1 MLEQLISLSTEQIV
15 LTSTILVLLGLFI
28 WNKYRYDAISVAAL
42 IFLVTISSSFDL
54 EIINVEQALEGFA
67 NPAVMTVALVLII
80 SHGLKNA
87 GLSALAGK
95 LLAGKQFSE
104 IQFMLLLLA
113 VAATLSSFI
122 NNIGAMAILL
132 PLTVSVCQKME
143 WHPAKF
149 LMPLAFACILG
160 GMNTLIG
167 TPPNII
173 ISNYAL
179 DNTGTAFNFFDFSKV
194 GLAIT
199 ICGILFVAFIGN
211 KLIFLRSIP
220 SNEPL
225 INMKGYLFEVVVNQ
239 GSSSVGLTLYKFK
252 KQAGEDIEIIG
263 VISETGS
270 VKKVQNNMRIKEGQI
285 LVIKSPPDEIG
296 KILNLFDFSIPEEL
310 HSFDEADL
318 EEIEVL
324 ISPGSRLIGRK
335 YDFFLKLAFEELN
348 LLGLWRKGTKYRTR
362 LTRETFKA
370 GDVLLLGVRD
380 LDDEEVKNKIN
391 HLGLMPVREREIE
404 VITSRS
410 RLLKGL
416 FFFISSILLVAFDV
430 LSPTIAFLLCVLC
443 FARIKIIDANFYRSV
458 EWPIIVMLAA
468 MIPIGLAMQTTEL
481 SNLIALNIKEF
492 APNINQA
499 WILIII
505 LVITMAV
512 SDIIN
517 NAATAVIMAP
527 IAYQIALSNP
537 AYDVNAFLMV
547 VAIGASCAFL
557 TPIGHQCNTVVMGP
571 GNYKFTDYWR
581 MGLPLEIIIVA
592 IAIPMILFVWS

>member
-1 MLEQLISLSTEQIV
+1 MLELLTKDQIV
-15 LTSTILVLLGLFI
+15 LSFTILILLGLFI
-28 WNKYRYDAISVAAL
+28 WNKYRYDAISIAAL
-42 IFLVTISSSFDL
+42 VFLVAISSIPNL
-54 EIINVEQALEGFA
+54 ELNIISKDDALDGFA

-95 LLAGKQFSE
+95 VLAGRQFTE
-104 IQFMLLLLA
+104 IQFLLCLLA

-173 ISNYAL
+173 ISEYAYQE
-179 DNTGTAFNFFDFSKV
+179 TGAGFNFFDFSKV

-211 KLIFLRSIP
+211 KLIFLRAIP
-220 SNEPL
+220 SDEPL
-225 INMKGYLFEVVVNQ
+225 INLKGYMFEVEVNE
-239 GSSSVGLTLYKFK
+239 GSSSAGLTLYKFK
-252 KQAGEDIEIIG
+252 EQAGEDIEIMG

-296 KILNLFDFSIPEEL
+296 KILNLFDFSIPDEL
-310 HSFDEADL
+310 HGIDEADL

-335 YDFFLKLAFEELN
+335 YDFFQKLAFEELN

-380 LDDEEVKNKIN
+380 LDDEEVKGKIN
-391 HLGLMPVREREIE
+391 HLGLMPIREREIE
-404 VITSRS
+404 VISSRS

-416 FFFISSILLVAFDV
+416 VFFISSILAVAFGV
-430 LSPTIAFLLCVLC
+430 LSPTISFLLCVLC
-443 FARIKIIDANFYRSV
+443 FARIKIIDSNFYRSV

-468 MIPIGLAMQTTEL
+468 MIPIGMAMQSTGL
-481 SNLIALNIKEF
+481 SGLLASSISNL
-492 APNINQA
+492 APNLGQA

-527 IAYQIALSNP
+527 ISYEIALNFG
-537 AYDVNAFLMV
+537 YDVNAFLMV

-581 MGLPLEIIIVA
+581 MGLPLEILIVA
-592 IAIPMILFVWS
+592 IAIPMILFVWA

>member
-1 MLEQLISLSTEQIV
+1 MLELLTKDQIV
-15 LTSTILVLLGLFI
+15 LSFTILILLGLFI
-28 WNKYRYDAISVAAL
+28 WNKYRYDAISIAAL
-42 IFLVTISSSFDL
+42 VFLVAISSIPNL
-54 EIINVEQALEGFA
+54 ELNIISKDDALDGFA

-95 LLAGKQFSE
+95 ILAGRQFTE
-104 IQFMLLLLA
+104 IQFLLCLLA

-173 ISNYAL
+173 ISEYAYQE
-179 DNTGTAFNFFDFSKV
+179 TGAGFNFFDFSKV

-211 KLIFLRSIP
+211 KLIFLRAIP
-220 SNEPL
+220 SDEPL
-225 INMKGYLFEVVVNQ
+225 INLKGYMFEVEVNE
-239 GSSSVGLTLYKFK
+239 GSSSAGLTLYKFK
-252 KQAGEDIEIIG
+252 EQAGEDIEIMGI
-263 VISETGS
+263 ISETGS

-296 KILNLFDFSIPEEL
+296 KILNLFDFSIPDEL
-310 HSFDEADL
+310 HGIDEADL

-335 YDFFLKLAFEELN
+335 YDFFQKLAFEELN

-380 LDDEEVKNKIN
+380 LDDEEVKGKIN
-391 HLGLMPVREREIE
+391 HLGLMPIREREIE
-404 VITSRS
+404 VISSRS

-416 FFFISSILLVAFDV
+416 VFFISSILAVAFGV
-430 LSPTIAFLLCVLC
+430 LSPTISFLLCVLC
-443 FARIKIIDANFYRSV
+443 FARIKIIDSNFYRSV

-468 MIPIGLAMQTTEL
+468 MIPIGMAMQSTGL
-481 SNLIALNIKEF
+481 SGLIASSISNL
-492 APNINQA
+492 APNLGQA

-527 IAYQIALSNP
+527 ISYEIALNFG
-537 AYDVNAFLMV
+537 YDVNAFLMV

-581 MGLPLEIIIVA
+581 MGLPLEILIVA
-592 IAIPMILFVWS
+592 IAIPMILFVWA

>member
-1 MLEQLISLSTEQIV
+1 MVEISNEVTNQLV
-15 LTSTILVLLGLFI
+15 LTVTIVVLLAFFI

-42 IFLVTISSSFDL
+42 IFLVTISSIPDL
-54 EIINVEQALEGFA
+54 EVNIINIDQAFYGFA

-80 SHGLKNA
+80 SQGLKNA

-95 LLAGKQFSE
+95 VLAGRKYTE
-104 IQFMLLLLA
+104 IQFLLFLM
-113 VAATLSSFI
+113 VIAAALSSFI

-132 PLTVSVCQKME
+132 PLTISVCQKME

-173 ISNYAL
+173 ISDYAYQQ
-179 DNTGTAFNFFDFSKV
+179 TGSGFNFFDFSKV
-194 GLAIT
+194 GILIT
-199 ICGILFVAFIGN
+199 ISGILFVAFIGN
-211 KLIFLRSIP
+211 KLLRLRVIP
-220 SNEPL
+220 NNEPL
-225 INMKGYLFEVVVNQ
+225 INMKGYMFEVQVNK
-239 GSSSVGLTLYKFK
+239 GSSSIGLTLFKFK
-252 KQAGEDIEIIG
+252 KQAGEDIEIMG

-270 VKKVQNNMRIKEGQI
+270 IKKVKNNMRIKEGQI

-296 KILNLFDFSIPEEL
+296 KILNLFDFSIPEDL

-324 ISPGSRLIGRK
+324 ISPGSRLIGRN
-335 YDFFLKLAFEELN
+335 YDYFQKLAFEELN

-362 LTRETFKA
+362 LTREAFKA
-370 GDVLLLGVRD
+370 GDVLLLGVRE
-380 LDDEEVKNKIN
+380 LDDEEVKSKIK
-391 HLGLMPVREREIE
+391 HLGLMPIREREIE
-404 VITSRS
+404 VVSSRS
-410 RLLKGL
+410 RLLKGMI
-416 FFFISSILLVAFDV
+416 FFLSSILFVAFEV

-443 FARIKIIDANFYRSV
+443 FARIKIINSNFYKSV

-468 MIPIGLAMQTTEL
+468 MIPIGLAIQTTGL
-481 SNLIALNIKEF
+481 SSLIALNITEL
-492 APNINQA
+492 APNLNQA

-505 LVITMAV
+505 LIITMIV

-527 IAYQIALSNP
+527 ISYEIAINFG
-537 AYDVNAFLMV
+537 YDVNAFLMV
-547 VAIGASCAFL
+547 VAVGASCAFL

-581 MGLPLEIIIVA
+581 MGLPLEILIIAV
-592 IAIPMILFVWS
+592 AIPMILFVWA

>member
-54 EIINVEQALEGFA
+54 EIINVKQAFQGFA

-80 SHGLKNA
+80 SQGLKNA

-104 IQFMLLLLA
+104 IQFMLLLLTI
-113 VAATLSSFI
+113 AATLSSFI

-430 LSPTIAFLLCVLC
+430 LPPTIAFLLCVLC

-481 SNLIALNIKEF
+481 SNLIASNITEF

-527 IAYQIALSNP
+527 ISYEIALSNP

-571 GNYKFTDYWR
+571 GNYQFTDYWR